1 MHRRRLCAL
10 ALMVFLAP
18 LVAACGASRPGLTAA
33 NFHHSD
39 PAMVGT
45 TGRPQMLEFFG
56 PT

>member
-18 LVAACGASRPGLTAA
+18 LVAACGASRPAVTAPD
-33 NFHHSD
+33 FHHSD